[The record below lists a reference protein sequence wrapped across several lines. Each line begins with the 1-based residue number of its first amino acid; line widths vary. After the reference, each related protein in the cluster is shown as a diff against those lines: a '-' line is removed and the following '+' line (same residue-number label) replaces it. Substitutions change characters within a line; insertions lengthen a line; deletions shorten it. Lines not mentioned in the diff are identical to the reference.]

1 MQVWQLMASDVV
13 SLEAKTTLDVADD
26 LMQLKRIRHL
36 PVLEQGRLVGLV
48 TQRDLFLAGVSSV
61 LNFRRKAEKEWLG
74 RIKIEDV
81 MTTDLITVAPEAD
94 IEDAVAR
101 MLEHKIGCLPVV
113 AGGKLVGLLSETDC
127 LRYLRR
133 ILSLADVKRRL
144 VEEEAPVEVS

>member
-13 SLEAKTTLDVADD
+13 TLEAKATLDVADD

-36 PVLEQGRLVGLV
+36 PVVEQGRLVGLV

-74 RIKIEDV
+74 RITIEDV

-113 AGGKLVGLLSETDC
+113 GGGKLVGLLSETDC
-127 LRYLRR
+127 LRYLQR